1 MDQASQP
8 SSGSS
13 QRHKLIKKLSHRY
26 SRSSSGFDV
35 AHDSHVTSDSRSSQQ
50 QSLRRTPSAPPVRTS
65 TRFTPRN
72 PHVSQWPSVSP
83 LPAPSEFAMSSPG
96 PSQYTLP
103 HRSSPNPAYNSNAS
117 ASASTSTT
125 RHPSCE
131 VADDLLGAPFD
142 GASILNTLDS
152 TKFSNHPSL
161 RGQPP
166 SLQRNNVPPPLARSV
181 TDAKN
186 RPGLRI
192 SRSFNTMDSSLM
204 NNTAG
209 RPMETGL
216 MSPKRHSGEAQP
228 SKPPILRKKSG
239 FTDFV
244 TKVVGVQR
252 KPTISAPE
260 NPVHVTH
267 VGYDSSTG
275 VFTVRSPMTTSVA
288 YNSISPY

>member
-8 SSGSS
+8 ASGSS

-26 SRSSSGFDV
+26 SRSSSGFE
-35 AHDSHVTSDSRSSQQ
+35 ASHDAQPVTSDNRSSQ

-65 TRFTPRN
+65 TRFSPRN

-96 PSQYTLP
+96 PSNYQHTLP
-103 HRSSPNPAYNSNAS
+103 HRSSPNPAFSGSNT
-117 ASASTSTT
+117 STSKGTT
-125 RHPSCE
+125 
-131 VADDLLGAPFD
+131 DDLLGAPFD

-152 TKFSNHPSL
+152 PKFSTHPSL

-166 SLQRNNVPPPLARSV
+166 SLQRQNIPPPLARSV

-216 MSPKRHSGEAQP
+216 MSPKRHSGEAQA

-275 VFTVRSPMTTSVA
+275 VFTVRSPVSRMVPALYFAILTLASLL
-288 YNSISPY
+288 